1 MKKRLEVYLFFYLLI
16 LLSFS
21 YFFLHFKH
29 EVANDSTISEW
40 LINYEGGFT
49 KRGIIGQI
57 AIELSRFFKSE
68 LRWIIFLLQSF
79 SVTIYFLLLF
89 NLLRKIEFDRIII
102 LSIFSPIFILYPVAE
117 IEVLA
122 RKEIIIFSFFLIY
135 LLIPRNSNLKTLSFI
150 IFLTLGMLVWEP
162 IIFFFPLFLLFEIIE
177 NDIEKFNF
185 DFFKLILSFIP
196 SLIIALVILFD
207 PLTIEEHKKMAFIL
221 KNEFNQNCY
230 MSCSRLLTVSIQQNI
245 MEVTNKYSLEVF
257 IRYSLIILFGFFP
270 LFTLIKNSS
279 LKNKKLFLFKNFS
292 QPIYTFYLTLPFILA
307 LFAIGYDWGR
317 WVNISYVILA
327 LIYFKLILNK
337 YLIINYENLRQ
348 NFLYRI
354 KRVTFIILFIIFCFG
369 WNPKTVISGDVA
381 SFPGYRIPYKV
392 IKILTN

>member
-196 SLIIALVILFD
+196 SLII
-207 PLTIEEHKKMAFIL
+207 PM
-221 KNEFNQNCY
+221 
-230 MSCSRLLTVSIQQNI
+230 
-245 MEVTNKYSLEVF
+245 
-257 IRYSLIILFGFFP
+257 
-270 LFTLIKNSS
+270 
-279 LKNKKLFLFKNFS
+279 
-292 QPIYTFYLTLPFILA
+292 
-307 LFAIGYDWGR
+307 
-317 WVNISYVILA
+317 
-327 LIYFKLILNK
+327 
-337 YLIINYENLRQ
+337 
-348 NFLYRI
+348 
-354 KRVTFIILFIIFCFG
+354 
-369 WNPKTVISGDVA
+369 
-381 SFPGYRIPYKV
+381 
-392 IKILTN
+392 

>member
-207 PLTIEEHKKMAFIL
+207 PLTIEEHKEMAFIL

-257 IRYSLIILFGFFP
+257 IRYSLIILVGFFP

-337 YLIINYENLRQ
+337 YLIINYENLRR